1 MQERQALHAM
11 ATDLVSAVLTG
22 KEHDREVE
30 NKVYS
35 AMAEDIKR
43 ERQRIGGD
51 WAVATVVMTREAR
64 DNLRKILGPQLVF
77 ILLTMPSEDRRM
89 RILSRHK
96 NDEGAVDMMEV
107 IFRPEK
113 PDSFFSFFHE
123 YFQRFEEACEPGQ
136 EGEPNTINLS
146 VTAAMTKE
154 EVVEEVRKCVRDMEE
169 NFCGAQR

>member
-113 PDSFFSFFHE
+113 PDSFFFIF
-123 YFQRFEEACEPGQ
+123 P
-136 EGEPNTINLS
+136 
-146 VTAAMTKE
+146 
-154 EVVEEVRKCVRDMEE
+154 
-169 NFCGAQR
+169 

>member
-1 MQERQALHAM
+1 MGKSTTAQLLAREDGYVYYEGDCFTHLKNPYIPLDAPTLAQLNQKNLRGPGMQERQALHAM

-113 PDSFFSFFHE
+113 PDSYFFIF
-123 YFQRFEEACEPGQ
+123 P
-136 EGEPNTINLS
+136 
-146 VTAAMTKE
+146 
-154 EVVEEVRKCVRDMEE
+154 
-169 NFCGAQR
+169 